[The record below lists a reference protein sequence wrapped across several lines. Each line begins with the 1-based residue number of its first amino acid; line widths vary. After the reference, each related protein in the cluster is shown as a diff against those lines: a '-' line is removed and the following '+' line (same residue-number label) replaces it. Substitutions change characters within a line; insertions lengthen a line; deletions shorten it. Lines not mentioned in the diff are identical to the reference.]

1 MKNKIIYF
9 TGIFGVLLFIS
20 TTIIATF
27 LNENYSSV
35 SQLISELTATGVPN
49 GKLLRWIGI
58 IPSGVLISIFSF
70 LAIFKFP
77 SSKLLKIGFIGF
89 GIFYGILT
97 IIVGVFPCDIGCN
110 TDFSNA
116 SSSQIIHSL
125 SGLLTYIFVPL
136 SLFLIGFGL
145 LKFKEHKKFALFT
158 LSSASVSFIF
168 VIIFFNTIDANYIGI
183 IQRITET
190 IFLFWIVICSIKIKS
205 HSI

>member
-27 LNENYSSV
+27 LSQDYNSF

-58 IPSGVLISIFSF
+58 IPSGILISIFSF
-70 LAIFKFP
+70 LAISKFP
-77 SSKLLKIGFIGF
+77 NSKLSKIGFVGF
-89 GIFYGILT
+89 GIFYGIAT
-97 IIVGVFPCDIGCN
+97 ISVGVFPCDEGCN
-110 TDFSNA
+110 TDLTNA
-116 SSSQIIHSL
+116 SISQIIHTL
-125 SGLLTYIFVPL
+125 SGLLTYLFVPL

-145 LKFKEHKKFALFT
+145 LKFKEHTKFALLT
-158 LSSASVSFIF
+158 LSSAF
-168 VIIFFNTIDANYIGI
+168 VGVVFVALFFNTIDSNFLGV
-183 IQRITET
+183 IQRFTEAV
-190 IFLFWIVICSIKIKS
+190 FLCWIVICSIHIKN

>member
-1 MKNKIIYF
+1 MSSKSIYF

-27 LNENYSSV
+27 LNEDYNSF
-35 SQLISELTATGVPN
+35 SQLISELTATGVAD

-58 IPSGVLISIFSF
+58 IPSGILISVFSF
-70 LAIFKFP
+70 LAISKFP
-77 SSKLLKIGFIGF
+77 NFKLSKIGFVGF
-89 GIFYGILT
+89 GIFYGIAT
-97 IIVGVFPCDIGCN
+97 ISVGVFPCDEGCSIDLN
-110 TDFSNA
+110 NV

-158 LSSASVSFIF
+158 LSSAFVSVIF
-168 VIIFFNTIDANYIGI
+168 VALFFNTIDSNFSGI
-183 IQRITET
+183 IQRFTEAV
-190 IFLFWIVICSIKIKS
+190 FLFWIVICSIKIKN

>member
-27 LNENYSSV
+27 LNEDYNSF
-35 SQLISELTATGVPN
+35 SQLISELTTTGVPN

-58 IPSGVLISIFSF
+58 IPSGILISIFSF
-70 LAIFKFP
+70 LAISKFP
-77 SSKLLKIGFIGF
+77 NSKLSKIGFVGF
-89 GIFYGILT
+89 GIFYGIAT
-97 IIVGVFPCDIGCN
+97 IIVGVFPCDEGCSIDLN
-110 TDFSNA
+110 NV

-145 LKFKEHKKFALFT
+145 LKFKEHRKLALIT
-158 LSSASVSFIF
+158 LSSAFVGAIF
-168 VIIFFNTIDANYIGI
+168 VALFFNIIESNFSGV
-183 IQRITET
+183 IQRFTEAV
-190 IFLFWIVICSIKIKS
+190 FLCWILICSIIIKN
-205 HSI
+205 HSV

>member
-27 LNENYSSV
+27 LSQDYNSF

-58 IPSGVLISIFSF
+58 IPSGILISIFSF
-70 LAIFKFP
+70 LAISKFHN
-77 SSKLLKIGFIGF
+77 SKLSKIGFVGF
-89 GIFYGILT
+89 GIFYGIAT
-97 IIVGVFPCDIGCN
+97 IIVGVFPCDEGCSIDLN
-110 TDFSNA
+110 NV

-125 SGLLTYIFVPL
+125 AGLLTYIFVPL

-145 LKFKEHKKFALFT
+145 LTYKEHKKLALFT
-158 LSSASVSFIF
+158 LSSAF
-168 VIIFFNTIDANYIGI
+168 VGVFFVALFFNTIESDFSGV
-183 IQRITET
+183 IQRFTEVV
-190 IFLFWIVICSIKIKS
+190 FLCWIVICSINIKN

>member
-27 LNENYSSV
+27 LSEDYNSF

-58 IPSGVLISIFSF
+58 IPSGILISIFSF
-70 LAIFKFP
+70 LAISKFP
-77 SSKLLKIGFIGF
+77 NSKLSKTGFVGY
-89 GIFYGILT
+89 GIFYGIAT
-97 IIVGVFPCDIGCN
+97 IIVGVFPCDEGCSIDLN
-110 TDFSNA
+110 NV

-145 LKFKEHKKFALFT
+145 LKLKEHRKLALFT
-158 LSSASVSFIF
+158 LSSAFVSIIF
-168 VIIFFNTIDANYIGI
+168 VALFFNTIDSNFSGI
-183 IQRITET
+183 IQRFTEAV
-190 IFLFWIVICSIKIKS
+190 FLCWIVICSINIKNL
-205 HSI
+205 SI